1 MLFRFSFALALL
13 LPAVARAQLILPP
26 TSPVSWLPGQT
37 DTTAHHWNN
46 FAAPGAGAYPGPFA
60 PDVAAF
66 APGLP
71 AATLTETT
79 GSGFLT
85 GGGNLY
91 SPGTVLA
98 FNVQIPAYGRSTLP
112 GGDWQTTVF
121 VQTRSLGTEIDYAGL
136 TLAWTAAGVPQS
148 LASAAAFFTQ
158 ELERTPLGGFGG
170 FAVSRIWGFNVPYSP
185 TGLTL
190 GFAAAGSSLSLDQ
203 VRVDTFVTAVP
214 EPGGLILV
222 GSAVVAWGLRR
233 RGPVR

>member
-1 MLFRFSFALALL
+1 MPFRFSFALALVF
-13 LPAVARAQLILPP
+13 PTVAPAQLILPP
-26 TSPVSWLPGQT
+26 TSPISWSPGHP

-46 FAAPGAGAYPGPFA
+46 FAAPGAGVYPGPFT

-79 GSGFLT
+79 GGGFLT

-91 SPGTVLA
+91 SPGTALA
-98 FNVQIPAYGRSTLP
+98 FNVQLPAYNRSALP
-112 GGDWQTTVF
+112 GPGWQTTVF

-136 TLAWTAAGVPQS
+136 TLAWTEAGVPQS

-185 TGLTL
+185 AGFTL
-190 GFAAAGSSLSLDQ
+190 GFAAAGTSLSLDQ
-203 VRVDTFVTAVP
+203 VRVDTFVAVVP
-214 EPGGLILV
+214 EPGGLILF
-222 GSAVVAWGLRR
+222 GTAAAAWGLRR
-233 RGPVR
+233 RGARR